1 MCSLPHWW
9 CLYSHL
15 HSAALSASSN
25 ELTEVPDLLL
35 RELLTLG
42 LSHNAI
48 AAVPQPRFGR
58 ELCDRF
64 PQLQALDLS
73 HNRLAALPCAL
84 ASLRSLRELR
94 LECNQLESL
103 LPCLAPGSSAL
114 AVWPYLAT
122 IFTSA
127 PATCSAS
134 TVINSATSRLG

>member
-1 MCSLPHWW
+1 MARRPQSAFVGGASPARRPAISTEIDKRGRGLRRLPVDQDAAMDLRIVRVLLDDNSLQTLTRPFFER
-9 CLYSHL
+9 LPSL
-15 HSAALSASSN
+15 TALSASSN

-73 HNRLAALPCAL
+73 QIRLP
-84 ASLRSLRELR
+84 S
-94 LECNQLESL
+94 
-103 LPCLAPGSSAL
+103 PGAQPIS
-114 AVWPYLAT
+114 VH
-122 IFTSA
+122 
-127 PATCSAS
+127 
-134 TVINSATSRLG
+134 